1 MTIAMRGSAAPS
13 VPAPNTLHT
22 PMSAIRMQHISG
34 SDVGRMARS
43 RVERRTLFGALARRS
58 RTWSRMVTRWHLAD
72 VATRRTDRRGR
83 AYDRVWDGKLANK
96 VLHGLYITGNA
107 RQVARALGVSS
118 QTFYRHRQANP
129 FFKVRWERQLM
140 MRFQELEEILL
151 ERAVYGFEEEV
162 WYRGQYLG
170 KRVVYD
176 HKLAMRLLELALAR
190 ERVAKLYARQCRASA
205 DDAADYA
212 YGEVNRQIRTAHM
225 RRQITADDSAQ
236 GSALQRE

>member
-1 MTIAMRGSAAPS
+1 MTIAMRGSATPFA
-13 VPAPNTLHT
+13 PAPDTART
-22 PMSAIRMQHISG
+22 PMSAIRMQHIAG

-83 AYDRVWDGKLANK
+83 AYDRVWDEKLASK

-205 DDAADYA
+205 DDAAEYA
-212 YGEVNRQIRTAHM
+212 YGEVNRQIRTPYAQANNS
-225 RRQITADDSAQ
+225 RR
-236 GSALQRE
+236 